1 MSMKNSLE
9 TKSTMINNAYS
20 IRTEMYDGKAHIVVP
35 VIMMKEGVHSG
46 SQGPIFHSSSEL
58 SKMVDAWNGI
68 PAVIYHPKD
77 SDGDYISANSPT
89 VPYVGKI
96 FNTNFS
102 DGALRAEV
110 WLNKEKLSS
119 ISPLAA
125 AYIKQQKPLDV
136 SVGVFTDTEMMVGEW
151 NDESYIGVA
160 KNYRPDHLAL
170 LPGETGAC
178 SWEDGCGIRVNIETN
193 GGKGSGNFGHKGI
206 PGHQGGS
213 GDGGGGEDT
222 AISEFLDTSEGKKYV
237 ELLKKSFKA
246 EQELRKGPHSK
257 GLSQKVRNAQLDEIN
272 FRTKN
277 KALVEEKGLSWW
289 QVDDKIKSKHKLQHN
304 NMETIFAINSLQDRK
319 TEFRELCD
327 KVGSKLYSMDNDFAY
342 HYPVEIYD
350 DGVIYLS
357 RNRQSGKETFYQQ
370 KYSVDEETGELTF
383 EDDPQKVV
391 RKTNYEVQTNQQ
403 NNKNQKGENKMEKS
417 KCFIGKVDALIAHER
432 TNFTEEDREELME
445 MEESM
450 LDKIMP
456 KMARTKPAE
465 VEVNEQQVMDF
476 IKSKP
481 EDQVIKLL
489 PEGMQVNINAA
500 IQEKAAKREA
510 VITGIM
516 AHEKNEWKKEEL
528 TAMSCENLAK
538 IAKMIGAEGSPAD
551 YSAKPEGGDTKIQSN
566 ASAQGEVLLPP
577 GVEA

>member
-1 MSMKNSLE
+1 MSIQNNKPWIPPESGDAPKEVKDILAGAYSSCRNSWAKDNPDDIENKGNKTKCAKIAWGAVANAGWKKNASGE
-9 TKSTMINNAYS
+9 WKKSPNNNASMINNAYT
-20 IRTEMYDGKAHIVVP
+20 IRTEMYDGKEHLVVP
-35 VIMMKEGVHSG
+35 VVMMKEGVHSG

-77 SDGDYISANSPT
+77 SDGDYISANSPS

-136 SVGVFTDTEMMVGEW
+136 SVGVFTDTDMSVGEW
-151 NDESYIGVA
+151 NDEAYIGIA

-178 SWEDGCGIRVNIETN
+178 SWEDGCGIRVNQKHTDMKN
-193 GGKGSGNFGHKGI
+193 TDKG
-206 PGHQGGS
+206 
-213 GDGGGGEDT
+213 
-222 AISEFLDTSEGKKYV
+222 EF
-237 ELLKKSFKA
+237 
-246 EQELRKGPHSK
+246 
-257 GLSQKVRNAQLDEIN
+257 I
-272 FRTKN
+272 
-277 KALVEEKGLSWW
+277 
-289 QVDDKIKSKHKLQHN
+289 
-304 NMETIFAINSLQDRK
+304 INSLQDRK
-319 TEFRELCD
+319 NEYTELVE
-327 KVGSKLYSMDNDFAY
+327 KVRSKIYAMDNDTAY
-342 HYPVEIYD
+342 HYTVEIYD
-350 DGVIYLS
+350 DGVIYQL

-370 KYSVDEETGELTF
+370 NFTVNDETGEVEF
-383 EDDPQKVV
+383 VDDPKKVI
-391 RKTNYEVQTNQQ
+391 RKTEYVMQTNASKTKQQ
-403 NNKNQKGENKMEKS
+403 NNKNQKGEQTMEKS

-432 TNFTEEDREELME
+432 TQFTEEDREMLMDL
-445 MEESM
+445 EEIV
-450 LDKIMP
+450 LDKMMP

-489 PEGMQVNINAA
+489 PEGMQANINAA

-516 AHEKNEWKKEEL
+516 THEKNEWKKEEL
-528 TAMSCENLAK
+528 TAMSCENLSK
-538 IAKMIGAEGSPAD
+538 IAKMLGTETAPAD
-551 YSAKPEGGDTKIQSN
+551 YSAKPEGGDKQIQSN